1 MKIHKLV
8 QGTPEWVAF
17 RFAHFGASEAA
28 AMLGLSTKMT
38 RTELLHL
45 KHTGNEREFS
55 DYVQERILDEGHRV
69 EALARPIIA
78 ARIGE
83 KLYPVTCSNEDE
95 GGKQSASCDGLTMGE
110 DIGMEHKQW
119 NQALADAVA
128 AGELPEEYMP
138 QCQQILKVT
147 GAKKVIFCVSDGT
160 EQNMHTLDVL
170 PDPEWFDRLD
180 KGWAQ
185 FEIDLAAYVPRI
197 TEVKPVGR
205 TPETLPALLVE
216 VTGMVTNSNLDQYK
230 EHALAVFAGINR
242 NLKTDQDF
250 ADADKI
256 VKWCGDVE
264 SRLEQVKEHA
274 LSQTQSI
281 DTLFKTIDDIKAK
294 SRETRLELSKLV
306 DKRKGEVKDEMVLG
320 GKRAYEA
327 HLASL
332 KEETGGLWVP
342 IPQPD
347 FAGAIKGKR
356 SLDVMQDAVDTML
369 SVYKVTANDAAAKI
383 RANLAALK
391 ADGEGFEFL
400 FNDRAALIGKSLD
413 DLQLLIKSRID
424 GHKAEQQRKEDEQ
437 RERIRAEE
445 QAKAEAAAREKLAAE
460 QAEVARVERER
471 QEAEARAAA
480 QAKAAAAHVQS
491 AQAAIE
497 TVAATLTPQ
506 AAWPMPSPA
515 TPTVTHADVVNV
527 MMPASVRQAMA
538 PAKPNEDNG
547 VRLKLG
553 QINERL
559 SPISISAD
567 GLAELGFLPVGKE
580 GAAKLFRECDFS
592 AICEALIQHINQ
604 ASELLPA

>member
-1 MKIHKLV
+1 MKTHSLL
-8 QGTPEWVAF
+8 QGSPEWVAF
-17 RFAHFGASEAA
+17 RFQMRGASEAA
-28 AMLGLSTKMT
+28 AMLGLSSKMT

-45 KHTGNEREFS
+45 KHTGNAKEFS

-78 ARIGE
+78 ARIGQ
-83 KLYPVTCSNEDE
+83 KLYPVTCSD
-95 GGKQSASCDGLTMGE
+95 GKQSASCDGLTMLE
-110 DIGMEHKQW
+110 DIGWENKQW
-119 NQALADAVA
+119 NQALAESVA

-147 GAKKVIFCVSDGT
+147 GAEKVIFSVSDGT
-160 EQNMHTLDVL
+160 EANTLTMEVL
-170 PDPEWFDRLD
+170 PDPEWFDRID

-185 FEIDLAAYVPRI
+185 FEIDLANYVPRVA
-197 TEVKPVGR
+197 EVKPVGK

-216 VTGMVTNSNLDQYK
+216 VTGMVTNSNLEQYK

-242 NLKTDQDF
+242 ELKTDQHF
-250 ADADKI
+250 ADAEKI

-274 LSQTQSI
+274 LGQTQSI

-294 SRETRLELSKLV
+294 ARETRLELNKLV

-320 GKRAYEA
+320 GKRAYET

-369 SVYKVTANDAAAKI
+369 SVYKVAANDAAANI

-391 ADGEGFEFL
+391 ADGDGFEFL
-400 FNDRAALIGKSLD
+400 FNDRAVLIGKSLD
-413 DLQLLIKSRID
+413 DLKLLIKSRITD
-424 GHKAEQQRKEDEQ
+424 HKAAKEREEEAT

-445 QAKAEAAAREKLAAE
+445 QAKAEKDAREKLAAE
-460 QAEVARVERER
+460 Q
-471 QEAEARAAA
+471 
-480 QAKAAAAHVQS
+480 S
-491 AQAAIE
+491 
-497 TVAATLTPQ
+497 AATAGLVKCDGNHGGKNCGDPECWIDGEPTRTTAPAPALTHPQ
-506 AAWPMPSPA
+506 
-515 TPTVTHADVVNV
+515 VVQQ
-527 MMPASVRQAMA
+527 MPASVRQAMA
-538 PAKPNEDNG
+538 PKPATAPTMT
-547 VRLKLG
+547 LG
-553 QINERL
+553 TICERL
-559 SPISISAD
+559 GFNVTSAF
-567 GLAELGFLPVGKE
+567 LATLEFEATTVK
-580 GAAKLFRECDFS
+580 AAKLYHESDFP
-592 AICEALIQHINQ
+592 AICDAIKAHI
-604 ASELLPA
+604 SEVQEQFEPATA